1 MVWVDG
7 LVLAA
12 VALGAYRGYKT
23 GVLRQ
28 AVSIL
33 GWFVGFV
40 LALQLMDAAGQAL
53 EASLPVDDTLAPVVG
68 FVLVLVGVRL
78 GLFLVRQAVESI
90 LDAFH
95 LSFVNRAGGG
105 VAGAF
110 QGVLVASLLF
120 LVLGALGV
128 PSQETRRASA
138 SYAPVAEVLPQT
150 WDAVAEHV
158 PPLRTAAEQFGR
170 RGKEELPERSR

>member
-1 MVWVDG
+1 VVWVDG

-12 VALGAYRGYKT
+12 VGLGAYRGYKT

-33 GWFVGFV
+33 GWFVGFM
-40 LALQLMDAAGQAL
+40 LALQLMDTAGQAL
-53 EASLPVDDTLAPVVG
+53 EASLPVDERLAPVVG
-68 FVLVLVGVRL
+68 FVLVLVAVRL
-78 GLFLVRQAVESI
+78 GLFLLRQAFESI

-95 LSFVNRAGGG
+95 LSFLNRAGGS
-105 VAGAF
+105 VVGAF

-120 LVLGALGV
+120 LVLGALGM
-128 PSQETRRASA
+128 PSEATRRASA
-138 SYAPVAEVLPQT
+138 SYAPVAEALPQT

-158 PPLRTAAEQFGR
+158 PPLRTAAEQFGQR
-170 RGKEELPERSR
+170 VQEEL

>member
-1 MVWVDG
+1 MIWVDW

-33 GWFVGFV
+33 GWVVGFI

-53 EASLPVDDTLAPVVG
+53 ETSLPVDETLAPVVG
-68 FVLVLVGVRL
+68 FVLVLVAVRL
-78 GLFLVRQAVESI
+78 GLFLLRQAFESI
-90 LDAFH
+90 LNAFH
-95 LSFVNRAGGG
+95 LSFLNRAGGG
-105 VAGAF
+105 VVGAF
-110 QGVLVASLLF
+110 QGVLVVSLLF

-128 PSQETRRASA
+128 PSEETRRASA
-138 SYAPVAEVLPQT
+138 SYTPVAEALPRT
-150 WDAVAEHV
+150 WDAVAEQV
-158 PPLRTAAEQFGR
+158 PPLRTAAEQFGQHVE
-170 RGKEELPERSR
+170 EELPARSQ